1 MWLLWGRT
9 WVTVSLQLA
18 LELCLE
24 ITMTVWSQHFTLKE
38 GRNLTKSFRW
48 IFYSRKV
55 GLQLLL
61 QIGWLKCVGS
71 FGLFLLSANSY
82 DVALNIFE
90 QRSGCSWRGYFK
102 NCLILFFFFSFFFT
116 RFPWW
121 VLFLLAVIKIHIPS
135 FSHLTSHVSVERF
148 LVLHHPWQCTPVLPQ
163 LFAIF

>member
-1 MWLLWGRT
+1 MFSSTSVIVSQVEMDWKREFDVHWASSSTANNMWLLWRRT
-9 WVTVSLQLA
+9 CVTVSLQLA

-55 GLQLLL
+55 GVQLLL

-102 NCLILFFFFSFFFT
+102 NCLILFFFFFF
-116 RFPWW
+116 
-121 VLFLLAVIKIHIPS
+121 H
-135 FSHLTSHVSVERF
+135 
-148 LVLHHPWQCTPVLPQ
+148 
-163 LFAIF
+163 